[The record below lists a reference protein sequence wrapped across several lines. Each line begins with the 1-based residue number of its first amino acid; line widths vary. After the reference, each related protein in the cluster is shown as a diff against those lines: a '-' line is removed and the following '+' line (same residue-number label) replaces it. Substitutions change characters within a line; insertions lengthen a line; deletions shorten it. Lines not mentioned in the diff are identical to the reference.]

1 MLDSLQARLQAFASS
16 RWSVVLRI
24 AFLLA
29 VGAWLIHRIGQ
40 IGWRDLLDQMP
51 TNPWFYI
58 LFLAIYLLVPLSEI
72 PIYRMIWQRPM
83 VRHFPYL
90 LRKNMYNVALVGYSG
105 EAFFVWFARHSLH
118 IPGKQAF
125 SAIKTNNVLSALGS
139 NLATIV
145 LLVLF
150 MMTGNLA
157 LLTAGE
163 GQMVWYVG
171 ASVVIT
177 LVLSVLIYHFRHT
190 ILDFPAALSL
200 KVFGIHAGRNGL
212 LLILQALQWAVI
224 IPSAPISVWILFL
237 TAQFLLTRI
246 PFLPNKD
253 LVFLGLT
260 LSLTG
265 IVHAPE
271 ALVASMFLTSGAL
284 IQIANLV
291 VFGATS
297 IPGVIAPHRPLDEHG
312 NEKPRE
318 QAK

>member
-1 MLDSLQARLQAFASS
+1 MGSLQARVNAFSNS
-16 RWSVVLRI
+16 RWSAVLRM
-24 AFLLA
+24 AFLIA
-29 VGAWLIHRIGQ
+29 VGAWLLHRIGE
-40 IGWRDLLDQMP
+40 IGWKELLAHMP
-51 TNPWFYI
+51 ANPWFYI
-58 LFLAIYLLVPLSEI
+58 LFLAIYLLVPISEI
-72 PIYRMIWQRPM
+72 PIYRMIWKRPM
-83 VRHFPYL
+83 LRNFPYL

-105 EAFFVWFARHSLH
+105 EAFFVWFARQSLH
-118 IPGKQAF
+118 IPGKEAF
-125 SAIKTNNVLSALGS
+125 SAIKTNNVLSALAS
-139 NLATIV
+139 NLATII
-145 LLVLF
+145 LLILF
-150 MMTGNLA
+150 LLTGNLA
-157 LLTAGE
+157 MLTAGE
-163 GQMVWYVG
+163 GQLIWYVG

-177 LVLSVLIYHFRHT
+177 LVLSALIYHFRHA
-190 ILDFPAALSL
+190 ILDFPPRLSL
-200 KVFGIHAGRNGL
+200 EVFGIHAGRNAL
-212 LLILQALQWAVI
+212 ILILQALQWAVI
-224 IPSAPISVWILFL
+224 IPSAPVSVWILFL

-265 IVHAPE
+265 MVQAPE

-312 NEKPRE
+312 YEKPGE